1 MLVENKEMEWSNS
14 EWKDGRESTVITY
27 QAVPGSVQSIDPQ
40 MVSLLKGLYRNQI
53 TLKGNKKVLNGVV
66 YFEDNEGNNVN
77 VFTCNSE
84 NIHDVFKNNGYQWA
98 GGRFTRATPGDVCIV
113 LPNKG
118 LGYVAGYKFVLHSI
132 SK

>member
-1 MLVENKEMEWSNS
+1 MLIDTKEMEWTDS
-14 EWKDGRESTVITY
+14 EWKDGRESNIRTY
-27 QAVPGSVQSIDPQ
+27 HAVRGSVQTIDPQ

-53 TLKGNKKVLNGVV
+53 NSKGNKKGLNGVV

-98 GGRFTRATPGDVCIV
+98 GGRFTRATPGDVCLV
-113 LPNKG
+113 LPTQK
-118 LGYVAGYKFVLHSI
+118 LGELCGYKFILEGI

>member
-1 MLVENKEMEWSNS
+1 MLVDNKEMEWANS

-27 QAVPGSVQSIDPQ
+27 HAVPGSVQSIDPQ
-40 MVSLLKGLYRNQI
+40 MISLLKGLYA
-53 TLKGNKKVLNGVV
+53 KPLNGVV
-66 YFEDNEGNNVN
+66 YFQDKEGNNVN
-77 VFTCNSE
+77 VFMCSSE

-98 GGRFTRATPGDVCIV
+98 GSRFTRATPGDVCII
-113 LPNKG
+113 LPSKG